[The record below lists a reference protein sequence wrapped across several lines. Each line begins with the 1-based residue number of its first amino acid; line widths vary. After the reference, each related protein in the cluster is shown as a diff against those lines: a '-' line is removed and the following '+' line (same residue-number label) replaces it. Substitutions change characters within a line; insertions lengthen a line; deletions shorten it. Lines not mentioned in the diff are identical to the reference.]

1 MFTLIDNMNIK
12 TKLFVFTAATL
23 VCIILVASAALY
35 NEYRDNQNQLQLIE
49 QTIYNNYDVNIR
61 NQVENVITLLDGVY
75 EKYESGEL
83 TLEES
88 KKLGAD
94 LVRNLRYNGEGYFWV
109 DTTEGVNVVLLGSD
123 IEGTNRY
130 DFHDAKG
137 LPVLKNFIELAQQ
150 SGEGYQTYWFP
161 KANQTEPMM
170 KRGYV
175 KLFEPFHWVVGTGNY
190 IDDINEVIADKRQD
204 VNRTFLIKICTISAL
219 FFFIVICTV
228 FVVFLISKNM
238 TTPLKKTIALAN
250 LISEGVLDA
259 ELENGTAGRKDE
271 IGQLAAS
278 IEKMRHSIK
287 ELIEELTEEAEML
300 ELEKEL
306 FSTTL
311 KSIGDGVISTDQN
324 GNIVIMNTVSEELTG
339 WKQEEAMGKP
349 FEDVFNIVNEFTR
362 KKCVSPVT
370 RALQLNKVVT
380 LENHTIL
387 ITKSGNEISIEDSA
401 APITDKNGLVIGTV
415 LVFRDATE
423 KKERQEKIEYLSYHD
438 QLTGLYN
445 RHFFEEELKKIDVER
460 NLPLSIA
467 MIDVNGLKLTND
479 AFGHE
484 SGDLLLKSVSNVLKG
499 ECRADDII
507 SRIGGDEFVLLL
519 PKTNH
524 AETELIV
531 KRIYKE
537 IESQKI
543 NNIVLSV
550 SIGWETKINSLEEI
564 KEVYSK
570 AEDYMYRKKI
580 TESQSMR
587 NQTIKVIM
595 HTLHEANSREKIHSE
610 RVSKLCR
617 TIGETMKMEEEVLKE
632 LEITGLM
639 HDIGKIAINNNILN
653 KPGKLTE
660 AEYEEIKR
668 HPEISYHILKSADV
682 YTRLADYVLS
692 HHERWDGKGYP
703 RGLSGEEIPFVARI
717 ITVADAYEAMTANRP
732 YKEALSHES
741 AMEELKRCAGTQF
754 DPAIVAAFG
763 NK

>member
-12 TKLFVFTAATL
+12 TKLFTFTAVIL
-23 VCIILVASAALY
+23 ICIILVASAALY

-94 LVRNLRYNGEGYFWV
+94 LVRNLRYNGEGYFWI

-123 IEGTNRY
+123 VEGTNRY

-190 IDDINEVIADKRQD
+190 IDDINEVIADKRQE

-278 IEKMRHSIK
+278 VEKMRHSIK

-370 RALQLNKVVT
+370 RALQLKKVVL

-445 RHFFEEELKKIDVER
+445 RHFFEEELKRIDVER

-543 NNIVLSV
+543 NNIILSV
-550 SIGWETKINSLEEI
+550 SIGWETKINPLEEI

-763 NK
+763 NE